1 MIGRRENQDQ
11 PTGAPD
17 RPGYDALGL
26 DGAGV
31 LYARMVSRAYREAP
45 QNLHASNR
53 LSDTNI
59 ANIPV
64 RVVVAQLAP
73 QTTAR
78 AYKKTLS
85 RRIVLRPGNQSL
97 GGT

>member
-1 MIGRRENQDQ
+1 M
-11 PTGAPD
+11 GAD
-17 RPGYDALGL
+17 TLYEPGKFLK
-26 DGAGV
+26 
-31 LYARMVSRAYREAP
+31 YRESP

-53 LSDTNI
+53 PSDTNI
-59 ANIPV
+59 SNIQV

-73 QTTAR
+73 QTQSR
-78 AYKKTLS
+78 AYKRTLS